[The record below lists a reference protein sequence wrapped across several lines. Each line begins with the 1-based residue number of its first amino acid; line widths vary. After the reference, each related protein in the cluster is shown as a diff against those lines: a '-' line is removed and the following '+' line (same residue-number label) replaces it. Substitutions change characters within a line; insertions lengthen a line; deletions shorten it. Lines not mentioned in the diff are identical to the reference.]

1 MCYSLIECLEI
12 IYNRGFCK
20 EVQLGHSHIWMNFKS
35 KIKDKQGD
43 IYGKES
49 TIEVFVKK

>member
-1 MCYSLIECLEI
+1 
-12 IYNRGFCK
+12 
-20 EVQLGHSHIWMNFKS
+20 MNFKS

-49 TIEVFVKK
+49 TIEVFVKKEVNHVKNQIEFFFSINWMQSHI